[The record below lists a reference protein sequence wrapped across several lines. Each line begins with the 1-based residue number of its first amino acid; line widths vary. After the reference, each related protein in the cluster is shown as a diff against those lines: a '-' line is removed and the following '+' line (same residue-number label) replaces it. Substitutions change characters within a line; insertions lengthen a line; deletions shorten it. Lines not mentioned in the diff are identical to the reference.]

1 MANWNLLICLSI
13 CRDRSELYRQQERE
27 AKERHDRVLMGL
39 KADMAEL
46 RHAHFA
52 GLIVDSDGNLPI
64 YRL

>member
-1 MANWNLLICLSI
+1 MTNWELLICLSI
-13 CRDRSELYRQQERE
+13 CRERSELYRHQEQE
-27 AKERHDRVLMGL
+27 ANAQHERVLMGL

-64 YRL
+64 SRL